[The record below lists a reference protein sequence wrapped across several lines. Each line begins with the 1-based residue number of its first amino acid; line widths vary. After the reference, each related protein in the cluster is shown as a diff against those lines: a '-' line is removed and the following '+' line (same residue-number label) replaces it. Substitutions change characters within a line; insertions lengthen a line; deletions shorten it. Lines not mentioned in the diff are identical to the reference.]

1 MHTLNM
7 RALIAG
13 LPMLLAAVTASA
25 ADAIEVAQVTPA
37 QLTELRAR
45 PDAPVLVL
53 DVRTPEEFAAGH
65 VPGAVNIPYDQV
77 DTRLSEIPKTD
88 EVVLYCRSGRRA
100 GLAAETLSAAGYTK
114 LAHLTGDMQG
124 WMAAGLPVDVPPPAA
139 PAPHAEPVETPPPN

>member
-1 MHTLNM
+1 MHILRM

-13 LPMLLAAVTASA
+13 LPMLLAAVNASA
-25 ADAIEVAQVTPA
+25 ADAVEVAQVTPA
-37 QLTELRAR
+37 QLTELRAA

-77 DTRLSEIPKTD
+77 GTRLSEIPKTE
-88 EVVLYCRSGRRA
+88 EVVLYCRTGRRA
-100 GLAAETLSAAGYTK
+100 ALAAETLSAAGYKK

-124 WMAAGLPVDVPPPAA
+124 WTAAGLPVEVPKP
-139 PAPHAEPVETPPPN
+139 AEPVETAQPPPAH

>member
-1 MHTLNM
+1 MHSLRM

-13 LPMLLAAVTASA
+13 LPMLLAAMTASA
-25 ADAIEVAQVTPA
+25 ADAVEVAQVTPA
-37 QLTELRAR
+37 QLTELRAA

-77 DTRLSEIPKTD
+77 GTRLSEIPKTE
-88 EVVLYCRSGRRA
+88 EVVLYCRTGRRA
-100 GLAAETLSAAGYTK
+100 ALAAETLSAAGYKK

-124 WMAAGLPVDVPPPAA
+124 WTAAGLPVEVPKP
-139 PAPHAEPVETPPPN
+139 AEPVETAQPPPAH